1 MTWERVTHREP
12 CKICGKPDWCTRSEL
27 GDCCMRVE
35 TDRPMH
41 NGGWLHSVSKS
52 ERFPHTTR
60 IPAKSVKS
68 PETVLPLDASA
79 LDKMLDKWRGLGQEH
94 VRWFATQLGL
104 RAKSLQMLGACAW
117 EPVLAIPMYD
127 ENGGTI
133 GIRLRNKA
141 GHKYAVRGGRQGIF
155 VPYGAFGK
163 MPINPCII
171 CEGPTDAAAALEAGF
186 FALGRASA
194 LGQEQMLRMML
205 RNLAIKEIVLCGD
218 SDTAGEAGAKRL
230 VATIGRMRVRR
241 LRLPAK
247 DLRAW
252 LSKFDLESKHDKLAF
267 AIRQIN

>member
-1 MTWERVTHREP
+1 MKVTWERVTHKQP

-41 NGGWLHSVSKS
+41 NGGWLHKSGETVSK
-52 ERFPHTTR
+52 
-60 IPAKSVKS
+60 IPQKSVKS
-68 PETVLPLDASA
+68 PETVLPLDNVA
-79 LDKMLDKWRGLGQEH
+79 LDKMLEKWRDLGLTH
-94 VRWFATQLGL
+94 VQWFASQLGL
-104 RAKSLQMLGACAW
+104 KSSSLRMLGACAW

-163 MPINPCII
+163 MPTNPCLI
-171 CEGPTDAAAALEAGF
+171 CEGPTDTAAALEAGF

-194 LGQEQMLRMML
+194 LGQEQMLRLMI
-205 RNLAIKEIVLCGD
+205 RNLGLKEIVLCGD
-218 SDTAGEAGAKRL
+218 QDKPGQRGESRL
-230 VATIGRMRVRR
+230 VATIGRVRVRR
-241 LRLPAK
+241 LRFPAK

-252 LSKFDLESKHDKLAF
+252 HPTHDQLSF
-267 AIRQIN
+267 AIRQTN